1 MARFTVLY
9 DEGCELCQRCR
20 AFLEVEPA
28 YVELTLLAAGSDEA
42 RLRFGTLPWL
52 GQELVVVAEDGRVWA
67 GAAAFLVCLWALR
80 DYREWSY
87 RLSGPAL
94 APLAERF
101 FRVLSAER
109 RRIGALFDHRPCAAD
124 HCGVAPPSLGPYR

>member
-87 RLSGPAL
+87 RGRRWRRWRSASSACCRRSGGASVRCSIIDPA
-94 APLAERF
+94 P
-101 FRVLSAER
+101 
-109 RRIGALFDHRPCAAD
+109 RIIAASRPRA
-124 HCGVAPPSLGPYR
+124 